1 MAIYLLGDIQGCD
14 AALGLL
20 LEKIAFSPSRD
31 TLYCLGDLVNRGP
44 DSLAVLRRLM
54 ALGSS
59 APCILGNHDLH
70 LLAVAA
76 GVRHAGRMDTLQ
88 GILQAPDKNALLDWL
103 RHQPLARSLY
113 AAGQDYLLVHAGVLP
128 QWSAAQTLALA
139 AEVEQ
144 ALQGPD
150 YRDWLATMYGNE
162 PAVWSDDLQGAD
174 RLRVIVNALT
184 RLRFCTADGRMEFAS
199 KEGAGAAPDGFM
211 PWFAVDGRASAQ
223 VCVAFG
229 HWSTLGHINR
239 PNLLALDT
247 GCVWGG
253 CLSAVRIDG
262 AIDGGVGGANHAQA
276 RTLLQVSCQD
286 LVGVLK
292 PQA

>member
-1 MAIYLLGDIQGCD
+1 MAIYLVGDIQGCD

-76 GVRHAGRMDTLQ
+76 GVRPSGKLDTL
-88 GILQAPDKNALLDWL
+88 GAILQAPDRAAMLDWL
-103 RHQPLARSLY
+103 RHQPLARSF
-113 AAGQDYLLVHAGVLP
+113 AAGGQDYLLVHAGVLP
-128 QWSAAQTLALA
+128 QWTAAQTLALA
-139 AEVEQ
+139 GEVQSRLQ
-144 ALQGPD
+144 APD
-150 YRDWLATMYGNE
+150 YQDWLATMYGNQ
-162 PAVWSDDLQGAD
+162 PDAWGDDLQGAE

-184 RLRFCTADGRMEFAS
+184 RLRFCTEDGRMDFAS
-199 KEGAGAAPDGFM
+199 KEAAGAAPEGFM
-211 PWFAVDGRASAQ
+211 PWFEVPNRATAD

-253 CLSAVRIDG
+253 CLSAMRIDG
-262 AIDGGVGGANHAQA
+262 AHYAQQRELRQVHCGDLPGVRSPVA
-276 RTLLQVSCQD
+276 
-286 LVGVLK
+286 
-292 PQA
+292 